1 MKIDKHDCRG
11 AFYKAR
17 ERPRISLSVKLI
29 PALILIIASWIIM
42 GYIVH
47 HNEKMDKQVEFNTCL
62 QEVKQEYELSDEDM
76 QVLSFLKTKKFKVY
90 KDVESIVATESSGL
104 YNCRYDIKLKNDYNI
119 YKSSFKRIV
128 HINDNKNYVID
139 IEPFLK
145 QEYIIIHGNGEFIK
159 QIMNKGYTNV
169 AKVYKFDNLK
179 YWDGWAIFGFVIL
192 CLIILGVLI
201 AIIYNWYWYW
211 S

>member
-1 MKIDKHDCRG
+1 M
-11 AFYKAR
+11 
-17 ERPRISLSVKLI
+17 
-29 PALILIIASWIIM
+29 
-42 GYIVH
+42 
-47 HNEKMDKQVEFNTCL
+47 
-62 QEVKQEYELSDEDM
+62 
-76 QVLSFLKTKKFKVY
+76 
-90 KDVESIVATESSGL
+90 
-104 YNCRYDIKLKNDYNI
+104 
-119 YKSSFKRIV
+119 